1 MNHTA
6 LSHLL
11 AGLAILAFS
20 YPLVKQM
27 IGPNRFYGIRTREA
41 FESREQWYKINEHG
55 GRLFL
60 RWGILVTAIGL
71 VGLALPRSLWFA
83 YIWASLALI
92 IGSLVV
98 VIKALRRFTRRL
110 KDPQDSP

>member
-11 AGLAILAFS
+11 AGLAIVAFS
-20 YPLVKQM
+20 WPLVKRM

-41 FESREQWYKINEHG
+41 FASEEQWYKINEHG
-55 GRLFL
+55 GWLFL
-60 RWGILVTAIGL
+60 RWGILVVVIGL

-83 YIWASLALI
+83 YIWVSLAVI

-98 VIKALRRFTRRL
+98 VIKTLRRYTGQQ
-110 KDPQDSP
+110 KDAQDSP